1 MIGVSLHKKTNHQVE
16 SFPLHRG
23 QRWVQRGQVCITTWS
38 GSHLVP
44 KGWSE
49 DQIRAFSPESET
61 CLFEQLFELNPNIP
75 ISKAVVSIV
84 VNFAPF
90 VDRFRNLYKINFMWG
105 EMLSKVRTF
114 SRQIFLFV
122 VINRAVEI
130 NSKTTPIEAVSTNG
144 AL

>member
-1 MIGVSLHKKTNHQVE
+1 MAVSLYKKTNHQVE
-16 SFPLHRG
+16 PFPLHRG

-38 GSHLVP
+38 GSHLVS
-44 KGWSE
+44 KWWSE
-49 DQIRAFSPESET
+49 DQIRAFSPESEA

-90 VDRFRNLYKINFMWG
+90 VDRFGDLSKINMWG
-105 EMLSKVRTF
+105 EVIGSKIPTF
-114 SRQIFLFV
+114 SRQILLLV
-122 VINRAVEI
+122 VINRAVET
-130 NSKTTPIEAVSTNG
+130 NSKTTPIEAVNTNG